1 MQKFAERYFARIVFG
16 IWLLAALAMLL
27 VSRDNI
33 ITWKMGDPDD
43 QMRLLQVR
51 DWVAGQSWWDI
62 RQYRMNAP
70 DGGDMHWSRLVD
82 VPLGLVIVLTGPFLG
97 PALAEQAA
105 VTLVP
110 LLTLAAAL
118 AFYALATRRLFG
130 PLTAVIATGL
140 ILTVTPITTQM
151 APMRID
157 HHGWQI
163 MCFALSLWGLFDRR
177 GSFWSG
183 IILGL
188 SCALWI
194 EISVEGLPF
203 AALLLAA
210 SAIGWTFPK
219 LSPAPANSQQ
229 FPIAMASTAVG
240 ALSFFSVTESWSEP
254 NYCDAVSPVH
264 VAALATMAIII
275 AGFALAQR
283 ARPSIGSS
291 YFRVGICVA
300 TAASG
305 FATLYALAPM
315 CAGDSFANLDPLV
328 RKYWF
333 NRTSEGLPIWA
344 AGVDHAAQTYAYMV
358 AGVLAFVFVA
368 VSNKQLL
375 GYDKLRLAL
384 LFLGT
389 MVIGAFV
396 SRTAVYAMAIANL
409 FLAAMLV
416 DLFMAAERRAG
427 FAGRM
432 GLRVFAILLAMPSL
446 SGQVITNRVGAA
458 EAKENPAFSALDIKF
473 QAKARACQKSSAA
486 ALLGQL
492 PTSEIMA
499 GLDSNPAILQFTK
512 HSVVASGHHRN
523 AKAMADV
530 IRTFTGGP
538 DQFAQIIAARHIRFV
553 VICDGSYEL
562 AYYASK
568 APYGMLAQL
577 RAGII
582 PAWLRRQSDIGPFQV
597 YAVVPSKLP
606 S

>member
-1 MQKFAERYFARIVFG
+1 
-16 IWLLAALAMLL
+16 
-27 VSRDNI
+27 
-33 ITWKMGDPDD
+33 
-43 QMRLLQVR
+43 
-51 DWVAGQSWWDI
+51 
-62 RQYRMNAP
+62 
-70 DGGDMHWSRLVD
+70 
-82 VPLGLVIVLTGPFLG
+82 LG

-105 VTLVP
+105 VVLVP

-118 AFYALATRRLFG
+118 TFYAQAARRLFG

-140 ILTVTPITTQM
+140 IVTVTAIITQM

-157 HHGWQI
+157 HHGWQFA
-163 MCFALSLWGLFDRR
+163 CFSGCLWALFDRR
-177 GSFWSG
+177 GSIWSS

-210 SAIGWTFPK
+210 SAIGWIFPK
-219 LSPAPANSQQ
+219 LSPAPSNSQQ

-240 ALSFFSVTESWSEP
+240 ALSIFSVTESWSEP
-254 NYCDAVSPVH
+254 NYCDALSPVH

-283 ARPSIGSS
+283 ARPAIGSS
-291 YFRVGICVA
+291 YFRVGICA
-300 TAASG
+300 AAAASG

-315 CAGDSFANLDPLV
+315 CTGDAFANLDPLV
-328 RKYWF
+328 REYWF

-344 AGVDHAAQTYAYMV
+344 GPLDIAAQAYAYML
-358 AGVLAFVFVA
+358 AGAVAFVFV
-368 VSNKQLL
+368 VVRHNKLS
-375 GYDKLRLAL
+375 GSDKLRLAL
-384 LFLGT
+384 LYLGT

-427 FAGRM
+427 FVGRM

-446 SGQVITNRVGAA
+446 SGQVITNRISAA
-458 EAKENPAFSALDIKF
+458 EANENPAFSALDRKF

-486 ALLGQL
+486 ALLGRL
-492 PTSEIMA
+492 RTSAIMA

-530 IRTFTGGP
+530 IRTFTDAP
-538 DQFAQIIAARHIRFV
+538 DQSAQIIATRRIRFV

-562 AYYASK
+562 ANYARKS
-568 APYGMLAQL
+568 PNGMLAQL
-577 RAGII
+577 RAGIT

-597 YAVVPSKLP
+597 YAVVPAKLTP
-606 S
+606 LKRPA